1 MYSSPELLSITIL
14 DSLDKRRREYKRLG
28 WIYAARNR
36 SFVDPVYKIGQ
47 TKISPSDR
55 IKQLSASTS
64 VYRAF
69 ELVYFVHV
77 SDRDAAEG
85 YAHQALKDSRVN
97 HGKEFF
103 EAPVK
108 TVVKVLDEAAQRWPI
123 QRGRTLL
130 SGFVEP
136 ALGKRVVPCPRCESR
151 YRLPQL
157 LVNISVTCSA
167 CGERHEVV
175 ADV

>member
-1 MYSSPELLSITIL
+1 MLATPELRSIMIL

-36 SFVDPVYKIGQ
+36 SFVDPVYKIGR
-47 TKISPSDR
+47 TRTSPSDR

-85 YAHQALKDSRVN
+85 YAHLSLKDSRVN

-103 EAPVK
+103 KAPVK
-108 TVVKVLDEAAQRWPI
+108 TVVQVLDEAAQRWPI
-123 QRGRTLL
+123 QLGRTLR

-136 ALGKRVVPCPRCESR
+136 ALGKRVVTCPRCESKF
-151 YRLPQL
+151 RLPQL
-157 LVNISVTCSA
+157 LVNISVTCNA
-167 CGERHEVV
+167 CGARHEVV